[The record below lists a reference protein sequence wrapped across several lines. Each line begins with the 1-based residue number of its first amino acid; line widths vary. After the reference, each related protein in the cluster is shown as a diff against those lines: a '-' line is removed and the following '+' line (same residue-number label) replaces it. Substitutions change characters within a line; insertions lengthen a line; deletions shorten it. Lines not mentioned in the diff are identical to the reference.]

1 MLIQFIPVFLFVIS
15 LFGLLVGRRNI
26 IMMIICLELMLLSI
40 VFHYLMIGWCHF
52 GDYKS
57 IVLGI
62 LVLTVGASESA
73 IGLALSI
80 SYFKYN
86 NK

>member
-1 MLIQFIPVFLFVIS
+1 MLIQIIPFFIFITS
-15 LFGLLVGRRNI
+15 LLGLLVGRKNI
-26 IMMIICLELMLLSI
+26 IMIIICLELMLLSL
-40 VFHYLMIGWCHF
+40 VFHYLIIGWCHF
-52 GDYKS
+52 GDLRS
-57 IVLGI
+57 IILGI

-86 NK
+86 K

>member
-1 MLIQFIPVFLFVIS
+1 MLIQILPLLLFITSI
-15 LFGLLVGRRNI
+15 FGLLVGRKNI
-26 IMMIICLELMLLSI
+26 IMMIICLELMLLSV

-52 GDYKS
+52 GDYRS
-57 IVLGI
+57 IILGI

-80 SYFKYN
+80 SYFKH

>member
-1 MLIQFIPVFLFVIS
+1 MLIQILPLILFITS
-15 LFGLLVGRRNI
+15 LFGLLVGRKNI

-52 GDYKS
+52 GDYRS
-57 IVLGI
+57 IILGI

-80 SYFKYN
+80 SYFKN
-86 NK
+86 IK